1 MKTES
6 IRQKKIADQIKN
18 QIGQIIDRKL
28 KDPRKG
34 MITITHVKVTGD
46 LRIANVYFTT
56 LGDEE
61 QRKKSQQ
68 TLESANHYLR
78 NELSPFLKM
87 RFTPEL
93 RFFYDES
100 LDYSEHINKLIK
112 QIHLTDSEKERAGS

>member
-112 QIHLTDSEKERAGS
+112 QIHLIDSEKERSGS

>member
-1 MKTES
+1 MKTET
-6 IRQKKIADQIKN
+6 IRQKKIADQIKK
-18 QIGQIIDRKL
+18 QISQIIDRKV

-34 MITITHVKVTGD
+34 MITITYVKVTGD
-46 LRIANVYFTT
+46 LRIANIYFTA

-68 TLESANHYLR
+68 ALESANSFLR

-100 LDYSEHINKLIK
+100 LDYSQHINELIK
-112 QIHLTDSEKERAGS
+112 QIHLSDSEKEQTGS

>member
-1 MKTES
+1 
-6 IRQKKIADQIKN
+6 
-18 QIGQIIDRKL
+18 
-28 KDPRKG
+28 

-112 QIHLTDSEKERAGS
+112 QIHLTDSEKERSGS

>member
-1 MKTES
+1 MKTET

-18 QIGQIIDRKL
+18 QLGQIIDRKL

-34 MITITHVKVTGD
+34 MITVTYVKVTGD

-68 TLESANHYLR
+68 ALESANGFLR

-87 RFTPEL
+87 RFVPEL

-100 LDYSEHINKLIK
+100 LDYSQHINELIK
-112 QIHLTDSEKERAGS
+112 QIHLSDSEKEPSGS

>member
-34 MITITHVKVTGD
+34 MITITYVKVTGD
-46 LRIANVYFTT
+46 LRIANVYFTA

-68 TLESANHYLR
+68 ALESANHFLR

-112 QIHLTDSEKERAGS
+112 QIHLNDSEKEQSDS

>member
-34 MITITHVKVTGD
+34 MITITYVKVTGD

-68 TLESANHYLR
+68 TLESANHFLR

-112 QIHLTDSEKERAGS
+112 QIHLTDSEKERSGS